1 MQRATCTDQF
11 DLALPERCPLDR
23 TATAWF
29 KRAGPVVLVGTRQT
43 LPLIAAQLRLIE
55 GGPRPSGWVSVD
67 NQEDLR
73 PPYIGGMSHLA
84 SLHRL
89 LGLAGAIVCIPAAD
103 GPALGRV
110 KAQLAELDIEAR
122 IVPPLEEL
130 LLPQS
135 KGNVV
140 AQGSIALAGKAID
153 VAELIGRTPYG
164 IDRRTVSRIL
174 TNKRVLITGA
184 GGSIGSEIA
193 RIVATF
199 RPAQLVLMERS
210 ENALFEIDRQIA
222 RRFPELSRKALLH
235 DVTDHELTQE
245 KLAELKPHTVFHAAA
260 HKHVPLMEDHPAHAV
275 ANNFF
280 GTRSIADAALNCGTE
295 RFVLISSDKA
305 VNPTSVMGATK
316 RLAEMYLQ
324 GLQRGGEGVA
334 PSKTEFSIVRFGNV
348 LGSAC
353 SVLPIWSSQI
363 AEGGPITVTDRR
375 MTRYFMTI
383 HEAAALVIQAA
394 AIENPVVS
402 AGQANVAPLYVLDM
416 GEPISILELARR
428 FVLACGVVPRIAGE
442 GVAESSDARSI
453 EIQISGIRPGEKLH
467 EELAYAAEHLNG
479 TKCPGINTWAGGAY
493 SGPSPAL
500 LALELL
506 EARNTQDRET
516 VVNLLKSLVPEMR
529 DAAALAKAEQI
540 AASLSSG
547 RFAA

>member
-1 MQRATCTDQF
+1 M
-11 DLALPERCPLDR
+11 
-23 TATAWF
+23 
-29 KRAGPVVLVGTRQT
+29 VLIGTRRS

-55 GGPRPSGWVSVD
+55 GGPRPSGWISVEEISD
-67 NQEDLR
+67 VR

-89 LGLAGAIVCIPAAD
+89 LGFGGAIVCIPAAD
-103 GPALGRV
+103 GPALSRV
-110 KAQLAELDIEAR
+110 QTQLAELDIEAR
-122 IVPPLEEL
+122 IVPPLEEV
-130 LLPQS
+130 LLPPAKVNGPS
-135 KGNVV
+135 HAGG
-140 AQGSIALAGKAID
+140 GSISLAGKPID

-174 TNKRVLITGA
+174 TGKRVLITGA

-199 RPAQLVLMERS
+199 RPSHIVLMERS
-210 ENALFEIDRQIA
+210 ENALFEIDRQIS
-222 RRFPELSRKALLH
+222 RRFPDLPRKALLH
-235 DVTDHELTQE
+235 DVTDHDLTRE

-280 GTRSIADAALNCGTE
+280 GTRSIADAAMDCGTE

-305 VNPTSVMGATK
+305 VNPSSVMGATK

-324 GLQRGGEGVA
+324 GLQRGDEGVA
-334 PSKTEFSIVRFGNV
+334 PATTQFSIVRFGNV

-394 AIENPVVS
+394 AIENPVAS
-402 AGQANVAPLYVLDM
+402 ASQANVAPLYVLDM

-428 FVLACGVVPRIAGE
+428 FVLASGVVPRIAGE
-442 GVAESSDARSI
+442 TPTSSHDGQSI

-467 EELAYAAEHLNG
+467 EELAYAAEHLNP
-479 TKCPGINTWAGGAY
+479 TTCPGINTWAGGAY
-493 SGPSPAL
+493 TGPSPTL
-500 LALELL
+500 LARELL
-506 EARNTQDRET
+506 SARTTQDRES

-529 DAAALAKAEQI
+529 DAATLAKAEQI
-540 AASLSSG
+540 SGTLSSG